1 MDHLLVFCVFARQF
15 WYLLLRQ
22 VGLHSLAPQPTEL
35 IFDEWWEKAHI
46 TTSGLTKKCLDSLTI
61 LGAWMIWNH
70 RNRCVFDGANP
81 NMGETLALLGE
92 ERRLWMM
99 ARARGLS
106 YLMAPLLGI

>member
-46 TTSGLTKKCLDSLTI
+46 TTSGLTKKGLDSLII

-70 RNRCVFDGANP
+70 RNRCVFNGANP
-81 NMGETLALLGE
+81 TW
-92 ERRLWMM
+92 ERL
-99 ARARGLS
+99 
-106 YLMAPLLGI
+106 